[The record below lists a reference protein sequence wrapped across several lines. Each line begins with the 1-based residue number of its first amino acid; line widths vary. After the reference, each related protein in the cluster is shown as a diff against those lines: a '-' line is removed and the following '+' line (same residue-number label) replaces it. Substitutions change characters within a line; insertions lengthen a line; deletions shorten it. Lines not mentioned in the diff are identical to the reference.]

1 MKHGTNEIVK
11 FIFVILGAVL
21 FCVLSLAGF
30 IFFHVSELKKAQP
43 LEVSQEE
50 KKAALKTFYSRHK
63 INSDFPPL
71 NSIENFLPVKSS
83 SSKIDPSAKKI
94 ELPKIDAESYI
105 LIHAKTGTILAEYNA
120 DKIIPPASLTKL
132 VTIYTMLQKPKFKDL
147 EKVVFPPKEAWA
159 IFLPKGAA
167 WMGLGENQ
175 TLSIEELIRGMAV
188 CSGNDAALAAALLT
202 EGSLEKFTLKM
213 NEAVKTM
220 GLKSTRFEDSSGLS
234 EKNQTTARDFA
245 LFSLQY
251 LKQYPENL
259 KKFHSVNEISYP
271 QKHNILIKKSSDGLK
286 EFQIKPATN
295 TLLKKIEG
303 CDGLKTGFIYES
315 GFNISLTAQKNGE
328 RFIAVIL
335 GGHGKSFTEGIF
347 KREQNS
353 IKLMNFAFDN
363 FKSFDIRE
371 HNKIKKSVRVLDS
384 SLNIKTSAFI
394 PLIAD
399 EDFSQDYL
407 TVFKNDERHI
417 EQVIILPDTIR
428 APLFAG
434 QQIGR
439 IEYRIKDSD
448 IVLKTISL
456 ICPLDIKEGSS
467 FRKFT
472 DGFYQKF

>member
-1 MKHGTNEIVK
+1 MKHGTKGIIK
-11 FIFVILGAVL
+11 FIFVLFAAVF
-21 FCVLSLAGF
+21 FCVLSFAGF
-30 IFFHVSELKKAQP
+30 VFFHVSELKKAKP
-43 LEVSQEE
+43 IEISQEE
-50 KKAALKTFYSRHK
+50 KKAALEAFYRQHK

-83 SSKIDPSAKKI
+83 SSNINPSAKKI

-132 VTIYTMLQKPKFKDL
+132 VTIYTMLQKPEFKDL
-147 EKVVFPPKEAWA
+147 EKIVFPPKEAWA

-175 TLSIEELIRGMAV
+175 SLSVKELIRGMAV

-202 EGSLEKFTLKM
+202 EGSLKKFTFKM
-213 NEAVKTM
+213 NEAVKKM
-220 GLKSTRFEDSSGLS
+220 GLRSTRFEDSSGLS
-234 EKNQTTARDFA
+234 EKDQTTARDFA
-245 LFSLQY
+245 LFSLHY

-259 KKFHSVNEISYP
+259 KKFHSVSSINYP
-271 QKHNILIKKSSDGLK
+271 QKHNLIKKNSAGLK
-286 EFQIKPATN
+286 QFQIKPATN

-335 GGHGKSFTEGIF
+335 GGKWKNFDDGIST
-347 KREQNS
+347 REKNS

-363 FKSFDIRE
+363 FTSFDIRE
-371 HNKIKKSVRVLDS
+371 HNKIRRSVSVLGS
-384 SLNIKTSAFI
+384 NLAPKTSAFI
-394 PLIAD
+394 PLLAD
-399 EDFSQDYL
+399 EAFSQDYL
-407 TVFKNDERHI
+407 TVFKHDERHI
-417 EQVIILPDTIR
+417 EQVITLPDSIR

-434 QQIGR
+434 QQIGTL
-439 IEYRIKDSD
+439 EYRIKESD
-448 IVLKTISL
+448 IVLKTIPL
-456 ICPLDIKEGSS
+456 ICPIDIKEGSA
-467 FRKFT
+467 FRKFI
-472 DGFYQKF
+472 DGFYQKL